1 MNKNKI
7 INIEANYTTTLHWDM
22 EEIAKSKGFKLE
34 DVEKIEVGKWAYL
47 WIDLKNGESF
57 KVEPDFLDN
66 STDYKWADNQIFY
79 DKDCNYLE
87 EKA

>member
-1 MNKNKI
+1 
-7 INIEANYTTTLHWDM
+7 M

-57 KVEPDFLDN
+57 KIEPNLDDT
-66 STDYKWADNQIFY
+66 TDYKWANNQIFY
-79 DKDCNYLE
+79 DKDWNYLE